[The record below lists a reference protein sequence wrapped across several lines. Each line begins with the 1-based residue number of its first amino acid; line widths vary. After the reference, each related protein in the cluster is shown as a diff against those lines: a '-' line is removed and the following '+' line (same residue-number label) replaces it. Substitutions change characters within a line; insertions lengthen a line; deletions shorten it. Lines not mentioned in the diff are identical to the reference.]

1 MDGRNAQVAGVGA
14 IAFGVLTF
22 VSITLGD
29 WPGGNYDAD
38 TVRTYVTPSHL
49 PIPLT
54 ATLLGLIGL
63 AGLICLLAYLRQLA
77 EAARPF
83 SSLWPQIIWAVGLA
97 GGGAFAVGWGLVSAQ
112 PLAHAEAGV
121 DLAVSTTLTYMI
133 SEATSALIFGPGPM
147 LVGIALVMLSL
158 GVGQALPAWL
168 RWSTLVAGLA
178 AIASLA
184 FFPFFLFLLWSV
196 VIGVWLLV
204 SSRRIN
210 AGSRVTNA

>member
-1 MDGRNAQVAGVGA
+1 MNIRNAQVAGIGA

-22 VSITLGD
+22 VSIFVGD
-29 WPGGNYDAD
+29 WPGGSYDAV
-38 TVRTYVTPSHL
+38 TVRTYVAPSHL

-63 AGLICLLAYLRQLA
+63 AGLICLFAYLRQLA
-77 EAARPF
+77 EGARPL

-97 GGGAFAVGWGLVSAQ
+97 GASAFAVGWGMVSAQ

-121 DLAVSTTLTYMI
+121 DLAVPTTLTYMI
-133 SEATSALIFGPGPM
+133 SEATSALIFGAAPM
-147 LVGIALVMLSL
+147 MVGIALVMLSL

-178 AIASLA
+178 GVASLA
-184 FFPFFLFLLWSV
+184 YFPFFLLLLWNV
-196 VIGVWLLV
+196 AVGVWLLV
-204 SSRRIN
+204 SSRRL
-210 AGSRVTNA
+210 ARAAL